1 MSASDCV
8 KQNEE
13 LLGILKQFPA
23 LQCCDNEELKNL
35 LQQGEI
41 RNYKPGEV
49 ILDENSDENWVYYL
63 ISGKAKI
70 IKHGKEFMIL
80 RRIGDYIGQKGMV
93 NGLTKAGS
101 VTAIDVTTL
110 LAFDL
115 SRVAWVSDMEN
126 IPLKYLLFRV
136 FAETFAYQL
145 RLTSKELKKT
155 NLELRKASLEIERL
169 KEARKK

>member
-1 MSASDCV
+1 MNASDCV
-8 KQNEE
+8 KQSEE
-13 LLGILKQFPA
+13 LLEILKQFPA
-23 LQCCDNEELKNL
+23 LQCSDNKELKKV

-41 RNYKPGEV
+41 RNYKPGDV
-49 ILDENSDENWVYYL
+49 ILDENSDDNWVYYL

-70 IKHGKEFMIL
+70 IKHDKEFMVL

-115 SRVAWVSDMEN
+115 SRVAWVSEMEN

-136 FAETFAYQL
+136 FAETFAYHL
-145 RLTSKELKKT
+145 RLTSQELKKT
-155 NLELRKASLEIERL
+155 NLELKNANMEIERL
-169 KEARKK
+169 KEAQKK